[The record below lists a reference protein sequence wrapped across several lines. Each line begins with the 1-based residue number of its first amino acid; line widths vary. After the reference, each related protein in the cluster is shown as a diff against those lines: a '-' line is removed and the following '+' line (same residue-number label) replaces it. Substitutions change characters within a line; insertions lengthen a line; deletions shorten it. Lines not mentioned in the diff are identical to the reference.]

1 MTTLEIQFALSRLG
15 YEPGRLDGQTGP
27 RTRAALDAAGLRGR
41 DPAAALAVLLDRVDD
56 MQGEVRTLTIE
67 EMQAFEPK
75 FPRRWLYALNASL
88 VYGLITR
95 ERLPY
100 YLAQLAHESAGFA
113 TLEEYASGD
122 AYEGRADLGNT
133 EPGDGRRYK
142 GRGPIQLTGRANYRR
157 YGGLLELDL
166 EERPEQAAEPRVA
179 FQIAALYWLDR
190 GINALADVADFTGV
204 TRAINGG
211 TNGLPDRLARLA
223 KAQALFGGGGALADA
238 APPQT
243 PDVTSAP
250 PESVS
255 AAPSTPA
262 SPAPPQVAPAPLSP
276 APPRPAPS
284 PRQPRKERPV
294 MSTTR
299 ARQKEIRRIAREKRD
314 FWLGQYLQY
323 RAEGLSEADAL
334 EEVAE
339 DFRDYAL
346 TMLAQRL
353 DKAAR
358 WRWINNPQVRALFEE
373 HDGGAFLALLKGMIR
388 VADLARAPVAGLL
401 ADRVGAGVAGSFME
415 AFADMLDGQGV
426 DEPVVVDEPSDD
438 PTVVTSARPRLDR
451 PGAVID
457 HATTRHE
464 VLGSVEGDDVPTW
477 SGGATP
483 RSADAARSR
492 LLGLTRATD
501 LPGGE

>member
-56 MQGEVRTLTIE
+56 MQGEVRTLSIE

-255 AAPSTPA
+255 AAPTTPGPPPPPPGTTAGRPGSALPGPASTRTLPTPA
-262 SPAPPQVAPAPLSP
+262 PQGAPRHEHHTSPPEGDPPHCQREARLLAGAV
-276 APPRPAPS
+276 PPV
-284 PRQPRKERPV
+284 PR
-294 MSTTR
+294 
-299 ARQKEIRRIAREKRD
+299 
-314 FWLGQYLQY
+314 
-323 RAEGLSEADAL
+323 
-334 EEVAE
+334 
-339 DFRDYAL
+339 
-346 TMLAQRL
+346 
-353 DKAAR
+353 
-358 WRWINNPQVRALFEE
+358 
-373 HDGGAFLALLKGMIR
+373 GGA
-388 VADLARAPVAGLL
+388 
-401 ADRVGAGVAGSFME
+401 
-415 AFADMLDGQGV
+415 
-426 DEPVVVDEPSDD
+426 
-438 PTVVTSARPRLDR
+438 
-451 PGAVID
+451 
-457 HATTRHE
+457 
-464 VLGSVEGDDVPTW
+464 
-477 SGGATP
+477 
-483 RSADAARSR
+483 
-492 LLGLTRATD
+492 
-501 LPGGE
+501 